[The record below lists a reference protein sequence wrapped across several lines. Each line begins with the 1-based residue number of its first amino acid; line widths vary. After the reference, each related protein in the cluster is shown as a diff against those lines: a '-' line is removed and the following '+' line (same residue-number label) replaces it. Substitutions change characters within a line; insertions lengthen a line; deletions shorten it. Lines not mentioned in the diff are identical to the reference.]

1 VVCTSGGGKQVSN
14 QVYRRCGCR
23 GPDGKQHGAN
33 CPELK
38 SNPRHGSWS
47 FYLSHGSDP
56 KTGKRRQFRKAGYAT
71 KREAQSKL
79 AELKTKLDKGTYTA
93 PSKIMLSE
101 YADQWLKRRQTTGR
115 GLRATT
121 LAPYERYVRDIAASK
136 LGEMKLTD
144 IKRIHINQF
153 AADLTE
159 AGRGAVTVRRILARL
174 TTILNSAVKDELIS
188 SNPALGA
195 DKPVLGDGPV
205 KVWEPEHV
213 REFLQRSARH
223 RLGPLF
229 EIAVMTG
236 LRRGEVTGLRWA
248 DVDLEARKIV
258 VRHNRVTVDGKVSEQ
273 TTKTRAGLRQVPLS
287 DVAVASLLA
296 WQLRQGQ
303 EAEQAGEAWQGDG
316 HVFTNE
322 LGHPLDPAYVTRLFR
337 KLCLKGEPL
346 PPLSFHGLR
355 HCAASLMLASGAD
368 IAVVSKLLGHASIAV
383 TADVYGHLVG
393 TIAQKAVDGAANLIA
408 HTVHTHQGVDA

>member
-1 VVCTSGGGKQVSN
+1 MSN
-14 QVYRRCGCR
+14 SVYRRCGCR
-23 GPDGKQHGAN
+23 GQDGKQLGAV

-38 SNPRHGSWS
+38 SDSRHGSWA
-47 FYLSHGSDP
+47 YTLSHGSDP
-56 KTGKRRQFRKAGYAT
+56 RTRKRRQFRKAGFAT
-71 KREAQSKL
+71 KRQAQSAL
-79 AELKTKLDKGTYTA
+79 AELRASLDRGTYIE
-93 PSKIMLSE
+93 PSKLTLGD
-101 YADQWLKRRQTTGR
+101 YAEKWLARRQVTGN
-115 GLRATT
+115 GLKATT
-121 LAPYERYVRDIAASK
+121 AANYRRYVEADIVPSQ
-136 LGEMKLTD
+136 LGGMRLTD
-144 IKRIHINQF
+144 IKRHGINQF

-213 REFLQRSARH
+213 RQFLQRAARH
-223 RLGPLF
+223 RLGALF
-229 EIAVMTG
+229 EVAVMTG
-236 LRRGEVTGLRWA
+236 LRRGELTALRWS
-248 DVDLEARKIV
+248 DVDLVARKIT
-258 VRHNRVTVDGKVSEQ
+258 VRRNRVTVDGKISEQ
-273 TTKTRAGLRQVPLS
+273 TTKTRAGLRTVPLS

-296 WQLRQGQ
+296 WQLRQAE
-303 EAEQAGEAWQGDG
+303 EAQQAGEAWQNPGG
-316 HVFTNE
+316 YVFTNE
-322 LGHPLDPAYVTRLFR
+322 LGQALDPAYVTRLFR
-337 KLCLKGEPL
+337 KICLKGEPL

-355 HCAASLMLASGAD
+355 HCAASLILASGAD